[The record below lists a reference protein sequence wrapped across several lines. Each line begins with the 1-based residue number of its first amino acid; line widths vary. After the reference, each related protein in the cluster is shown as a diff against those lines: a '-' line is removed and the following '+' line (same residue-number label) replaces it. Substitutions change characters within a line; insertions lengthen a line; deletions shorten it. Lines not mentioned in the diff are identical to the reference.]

1 MEKREKLSSRLGFIM
16 LSAGCAIGLG
26 NVWRF
31 PFIAG
36 QYGGALFVLLY
47 LLFLC
52 IFGIPI
58 MTMEFSVGRASQRSV
73 ATSFNILE
81 PKGTK
86 WHLFSWVGMAGNYLL
101 MMFYTTVAGWI
112 LYYLFYMASGSFVDI
127 TAEASA
133 TIFVNHTGSA
143 VKSVLGMV
151 MICALGFGIC
161 TIGLQKGV
169 EKITKWMMSSLFAVM
184 LVLVARAVTLPGAA
198 EGLRFYLM
206 PSLDAVRQHGLWT
219 VIYAAMGQSF
229 FTLSLGVGSMAIF
242 GSYIGKEH
250 RLMGESV
257 NVTILDT
264 MVAFMSGL
272 IIFPACFAFGVKPDA
287 GPSLI
292 FITLPSV
299 FNEMPL
305 GRLWGILFFIFM
317 LFAALST
324 VIAVFENIM
333 AFAMDKLGW
342 TRKKSALINAAA
354 LILLSVPCAL
364 GFNLWSGFQP
374 MGPGSNLLDLEDF
387 IVSNNLLP
395 LGSLAYLLF
404 CVGKNGWGW
413 ENFLAEANSGK
424 GLSFP
429 RQIKPY
435 LQYGVPVILIAIF
448 IFGYV
453 EKFFS

>member
-1 MEKREKLSSRLGFIM
+1 MDKREKLSSRIGFIM

-47 LLFLC
+47 LVFLC
-52 IFGIPI
+52 IFGIPV
-58 MTMEFSVGRASQRSV
+58 MTMEFSVGRASQRSI
-73 ATSFNILE
+73 AESFDVLE

-86 WHLFSWVGMAGNYLL
+86 WHLFSWMGMAGNYLL
-101 MMFYTTVAGWI
+101 MMFYTTIAGWI
-112 LYYLFYMASGSFVDI
+112 LYYLFYMLNGTFVGV
-127 TAEASA
+127 TAELSEA
-133 TIFVNHTGSA
+133 IFVSHIGSP
-143 VKSVLGMV
+143 VKSLLGMII
-151 MICALGFGIC
+151 ICVLGFGVC

-169 EKITKWMMSSLFAVM
+169 EKLTKWMMSCLFVVM
-184 LVLVARAVTLPGAA
+184 IVLVVRAVTLPGA
-198 EGLRFYLM
+198 EKGLRFYLM
-206 PSLDAVRQHGLWT
+206 PSLDGIRQHGLWT
-219 VIYAAMGQSF
+219 VIFAAMGQSF

-250 RLMGESV
+250 RLAGESV

-264 MVAFMSGL
+264 LVAFLSGL
-272 IIFPACFAFGVKPDA
+272 IIFPACFAFDVNPGA

-292 FITLPSV
+292 FVTLPNI
-299 FNEMPL
+299 FNEMPA
-305 GRLWGILFFIFM
+305 GRLWGVLFFVFM

-333 AFAMDKLGW
+333 SFGMDKLGW
-342 TRKKSALINAAA
+342 SRKKSALINAVAI
-354 LILLSVPCAL
+354 ILLSVPCAL

-374 MGPGSNLLDLEDF
+374 MGPGSNVLDLEDF

-395 LGSLAYLLF
+395 LGSLVYLLF
-404 CVGKNGWGW
+404 CVSKKGWGW

-429 RQIKPY
+429 RRIKPY

-448 IFGYV
+448 IFGYI
-453 EKFFS
+453 EKFFL